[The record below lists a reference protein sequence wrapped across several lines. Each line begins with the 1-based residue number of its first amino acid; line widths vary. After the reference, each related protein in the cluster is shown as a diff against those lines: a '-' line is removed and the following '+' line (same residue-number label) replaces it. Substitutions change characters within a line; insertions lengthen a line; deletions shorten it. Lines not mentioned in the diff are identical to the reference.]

1 MTHGTH
7 AQGHDPDDLRG
18 PRRGR
23 RSAAPSGA
31 RHVLGDD
38 QDAALQLV
46 RIKEVPAADF
56 EKPAGAL
63 YDAVVAA
70 IKAEEGLS

>member
-1 MTHGTH
+1 MARTLKATILMISEAPGE
-7 AQGHDPDDLRG
+7 GGGPPLR
-18 PRRGR
+18 R
-23 RSAAPSGA
+23 ALAKY
-31 RHVLGDD
+31 VLGDD

-46 RIKEVPAADF
+46 RIREVPAADF